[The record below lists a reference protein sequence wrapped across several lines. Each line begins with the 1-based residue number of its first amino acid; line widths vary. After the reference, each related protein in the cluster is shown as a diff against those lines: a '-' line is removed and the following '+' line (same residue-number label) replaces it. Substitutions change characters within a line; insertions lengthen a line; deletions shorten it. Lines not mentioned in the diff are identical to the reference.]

1 MVKTLPVMQKTQV
14 QSLDW
19 EDSLKKVM
27 ATHTPLFWPGKS
39 HGQKSLTSYGPWGCK
54 ELDTTEK
61 LNTYLTR
68 LSLPAHSLISLGTLA
83 SNPSH
88 PLSRGKQNT
97 PVTKKVKV

>member
-1 MVKTLPVMQKTQV
+1 MVKTLLAMQKTQV
-14 QSLDW
+14 PSLDW
-19 EDSLKKVM
+19 EDPLKKGM

-39 HGQKSLTSYGPWGCK
+39 HGQKSLTSYSPWGCK
-54 ELDTTEK
+54 ELDMTEQ

-88 PLSRGKQNT
+88 SLCHGKQNT
-97 PVTKKVKV
+97 PITKKVEM